1 MGLLPEL
8 RPRDRFVSGSYHTD
22 GRRLLRIV
30 CEAANGTQ
38 RAVED
43 CKTMELMLVPL
54 QELESLDLR
63 PVAR

>member
-1 MGLLPEL
+1 MGFLPDS
-8 RPRDRFVSGSYHTD
+8 RRRDRFVSGTYHTD

-30 CEAANGTQ
+30 CEAANGAQ

-43 CKTMELMLVPL
+43 CKTMELVLVPV

-63 PVAR
+63 PVPR